1 MTKHTKLYKKVF
13 LTGCDA
19 TCEWMLRW
27 FLKNFHEHN
36 KKIPIVIADFGLS
49 YGMLYKLKAEGYHI
63 IKTTNPHTLKG
74 WFKKPEYM
82 RVCSNISEQT
92 VWIDTDCEILG
103 NIEGIFNL
111 LVEDKLNM
119 VQDKPWSQRTGQT
132 WHNSGVVGFKG
143 TPEML
148 EAWETKVRMY
158 QTDGDQEVLHSMF
171 DDDMHREKYINSLP
185 NIFNWLRIQLID
197 NQDDPHKKIMHWTGR
212 KGKLVI
218 QEKIK
223 NG

>member
-1 MTKHTKLYKKVF
+1 MTHTKSYDKAF
-13 LTGCDA
+13 LTGCDK
-19 TCEWMLRW
+19 TTEWMLLW
-27 FLKNFHEHN
+27 FLRNFHKHN
-36 KKIPIVIADFGLS
+36 KKIPIIVGDFGLTLA
-49 YGMLYKLKAEGYHI
+49 MKERLELAGYHTI
-63 IKTTNPHTLKG
+63 DMMEKYSHLKG
-74 WFKKPEYM
+74 WFKKPQVM
-82 RVCSNISEQT
+82 IDCPAEQT

-111 LVEDKLNM
+111 LVKDKLNM
-119 VQDKPWSQRTGQT
+119 VQDKPWSLRTGQT

-171 DDDMHREKYINSLP
+171 NDDMHREKYINSLP

-197 NQDDPHKKIMHWTGR
+197 NQDNVHKKVMHWTGY
-212 KGKLVI
+212 KGKLKI
-218 QEKIK
+218 QEIMR